1 MTQFEFL
8 LFSLFPIARKACGAA
23 TTMGPHKNAVE
34 SIRAVLRWAAIFFTN
49 ILDHQIE
56 ECKELRPSTITS
68 GKWQRNPPVSESVV
82 MCRFVGAGVPFPLL
96 FFLVLHHATLEI
108 MHHHHRFNNFFRPT
122 SCCFPKFHLDGNH
135 RLTYRTRTQSQKIYE
150 MRCPNVGV
158 TAMRT

>member
-1 MTQFEFL
+1 MDPSTVVRLINDAIRIPAVFIISYRAKSLWCCNDYGPTQE
-8 LFSLFPIARKACGAA
+8 RC
-23 TTMGPHKNAVE
+23 
-34 SIRAVLRWAAIFFTN
+34 R
-49 ILDHQIE
+49 

-68 GKWQRNPPVSESVV
+68 GKWQRNPVSESVV

-122 SCCFPKFHLDGNH
+122 ISCCFPKFHLDGNH